1 MTRHITSFSS
11 VTRHTIGLAVF
22 LLGLFANPVY
32 SASSIQLSWIASPES
47 DLMGYYVHMGTS
59 QRSYHIT
66 KNAGLTPSYVFQN
79 LPEGLT
85 YYFTVTAYDQS
96 GNISAPA
103 EEVAITLPTHNTNP
117 NPHKNQD
124 LNGDG
129 KADLVFR
136 NTKTGEVVVWLLS
149 GTNGTASGILGQLP
163 TEWALR
169 GTGDVNGDGKA
180 DLIWRNATS
189 GAVAVWLMNGLTITS
204 TSFPGSAPTA
214 WDIQAVGDL

>member
-1 MTRHITSFSS
+1 MTRQLPSLSFAARITATVAFFY
-11 VTRHTIGLAVF
+11 LC
-22 LLGLFANPVY
+22 LFASPVY
-32 SASSIQLSWIASPES
+32 SASSIQLAWIASPEP

-66 KNAGLTPSYVFQN
+66 KNAGLNPSYVFQN

-85 YYFTVTAYDQS
+85 YYFTVSAYDQS

-129 KADLVFR
+129 QEL
-136 NTKTGEVVVWLLS
+136 
-149 GTNGTASGILGQLP
+149 
-163 TEWALR
+163 
-169 GTGDVNGDGKA
+169 
-180 DLIWRNATS
+180 
-189 GAVAVWLMNGLTITS
+189 
-204 TSFPGSAPTA
+204 
-214 WDIQAVGDL
+214 